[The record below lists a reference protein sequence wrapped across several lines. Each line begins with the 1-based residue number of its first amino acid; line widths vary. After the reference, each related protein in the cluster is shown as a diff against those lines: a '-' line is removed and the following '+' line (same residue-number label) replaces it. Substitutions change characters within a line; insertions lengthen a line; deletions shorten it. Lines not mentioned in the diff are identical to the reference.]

1 MRPSKKTTLFKNK
14 AFRLTPYGLRQGD
27 LRAELTEPGCLQ
39 ITQGD
44 HTRSVAIP
52 TSVPQGC
59 IGYRGELP
67 ILSAVYNLAIHE
79 LQSSITAEGVLTAGA
94 AWSTVWTRDIAY
106 AAALGTNLAAPE
118 ATRRSLAARVR
129 DGIILQDTGTG
140 GGWPIST
147 DRVVW
152 ALGAWAY
159 YQSSGDKEWLEFSI
173 SALCNTLAQ
182 DAKVLRTSTIVPLIP
197 GETSFLD
204 WRDQS
209 YPDWMSTA
217 EIGAS
222 YAFSTNVLHYMA
234 RRLLARMLKE
244 AGRSAEA
251 EPYARQAAALA
262 KAINDNFRLSPLRYA
277 MMLTPNG
284 TPENR
289 VDALATALAVL
300 SGLTVDNAEQIMRNL
315 PRTAFGTPVFSP
327 FKSQTPQ
334 SYHNRAIWP
343 FVEAFVLLAH
353 AELQD
358 LPGVEFSMAA
368 LLRAAL
374 AFGTNKENL
383 HATTGAAHSTVQNS
397 DSQLW
402 SIAGILGLFY
412 HGLLGIQYEHD
423 NLVFAPNIP
432 EKYAGSHWFTGLKIR
447 NMVLDVHLNGYGTE
461 ICSVMING
469 KPGAPL
475 IPLDTQGHLQIELEL
490 MPVDSPAEQVNW
502 IPAQE
507 DIPAPEWA
515 ECDDKHLTWNRV
527 SGATKYQ
534 VYANSYARRATNKTS
549 IGLLR
554 TPRTACKEFYL
565 RAFKGDCSSPLSK
578 PHTQLEAGARSI
590 LHPCHIGEHGEYP
603 VENRQAWLDTRPC
616 TSNLIY
622 QTTENLPAGLYQ
634 VRILYA
640 NATASLRDGDTCAL
654 RELRVNDRR
663 ISIIPLPHNTEAEH
677 WENYSYTAPVTV
689 KLSGGAHTFSLH
701 YTPDCTNANQHINQ
715 CMVRHLE
722 LTYLGRPLRPSYL
735 AQHSGFNAGVND
747 TAE

>member
-1 MRPSKKTTLFKNK
+1 MSLQDKDLLFSGN
-14 AFRLTPYGLRQGD
+14 AFQLFSDGLKQEGLT
-27 LRAELTEPGCLQ
+27 AELTAPDCLQ
-39 ITQGD
+39 ITTEAG
-44 HTRSVAIP
+44 TRCVHIPPPARGSV
-52 TSVPQGC
+52 
-59 IGYRGELP
+59 GYRGDIPL
-67 ILSAVYNLAIHE
+67 LTAVYNMALHE
-79 LQSSITAEGVLTAGA
+79 LQQNITPEGLLLAGA
-94 AWSTVWTRDIAY
+94 SWSTVWTRDIAY
-106 AAALGTNLAAPE
+106 AAALGADLAEPE
-118 ATRRSLAARVR
+118 ATKRSLASRVR
-129 DGIILQDTGTG
+129 EGIILQDTGTG

-147 DRVVW
+147 DRVSW
-152 ALGAWAY
+152 ALGAWALY
-159 YQSSGDKEWLEFSI
+159 LSTGDKDWLLFSI
-173 SALCNTLAQ
+173 DALQNTMEQ
-182 DAKVLRTSTIVPLIP
+182 DAAVLPEGELIP
-197 GETSFLD
+197 GESSFLD
-204 WRDQS
+204 WREQS
-209 YPDWMSTA
+209 YPEWMTPA
-217 EIGAS
+217 QIGAS
-222 YAFSTNVLHYMA
+222 YAFGTNVLHYMS
-234 RRLLARMLKE
+234 RRLLSRMLSE
-244 AGRSAEA
+244 VGRKDEA
-251 EPYARQAAALA
+251 ETYAEQAAKLA
-262 KAINDNFRLSPLRYA
+262 PAIENRFWNEAAQRYD
-277 MMLTPNG
+277 MLTTAEG
-284 TPENR
+284 CPEER
-289 VDALATALAVL
+289 TDALATAIAVL
-300 SGLTVDNAEQIMRNL
+300 CGLAGDHAEQALRAI
-315 PRTAFGTPVFSP
+315 PRSPYGTPAFSP
-327 FKSQTPQ
+327 YKSSIPAA
-334 SYHNRAIWP
+334 YHNRAIWP
-343 FVEAFVLLAH
+343 FTEAFVLLAH

-358 LPGVEFSMAA
+358 MQGVAFSMAS

-374 AFGTNKENL
+374 AFGTNKENFNA
-383 HATTGAAHSTVQNS
+383 ATGRAEDTVQNS
-397 DSQLW
+397 DRQLW
-402 SIAGILGLFY
+402 SVAGMLGLFY

-423 NLVFAPNIP
+423 NLVFNPCIP
-432 EKYAGSHWFTGLKIR
+432 ENFAGSHWFTGLRIR

-554 TPRTACKEFYL
+554 TPRTACKEFFL
-565 RAFKGDCSSPLSK
+565 RAFKGDCSSALSK
-578 PHTQLEAGARSI
+578 PHTQLDAGARSI